1 MEMRYAGIL
10 LDIDGTLVDSNDAHA
25 SAWVEAFAAHGR
37 QVPFARVR
45 PLIGK
50 GGDKVLAELAALD
63 DESAEGK
70 AISEIRKQLF
80 KRDYVPSLRQTPG
93 ADRLIRWMLEAQRR
107 VVVATSAKEDELRD
121 LLAVCDGLA
130 LLGDATSSDD
140 AERSKPD
147 PDIIVAALQKSELPA
162 SRVLM
167 LGDTPYDIE
176 AASRAGV
183 ATVALRC
190 GGWPD
195 ERLAGAIAIYDHPAH
210 VLEEW
215 ATSPFNA

>member
-1 MEMRYAGIL
+1 
-10 LDIDGTLVDSNDAHA
+10 
-25 SAWVEAFAAHGR
+25 
-37 QVPFARVR
+37 
-45 PLIGK
+45 
-50 GGDKVLAELAALD
+50 
-63 DESAEGK
+63 
-70 AISEIRKQLF
+70 
-80 KRDYVPSLRQTPG
+80 
-93 ADRLIRWMLEAQRR
+93 
-107 VVVATSAKEDELRD
+107 
-121 LLAVCDGLA
+121 
-130 LLGDATSSDD
+130 
-140 AERSKPD
+140 
-147 PDIIVAALQKSELPA
+147 
-162 SRVLM
+162 M